1 MKPMMKQ
8 SEVHPMRLLAG
19 AFCVAMLL
27 CGTVSAQQ
35 TGMAAPMAGVLG
47 TNPAANPATQ
57 PVLPKQATTEARAKS
72 VASERVASSPA
83 SIGLPGVVGMGKDQ
97 TQASHPAKMGDEGL
111 KMHGHWVIDVRN
123 PDGTLAEH
131 RDFENSIQ
139 FGGQAYLIGL
149 LAGYVVPSDYAI
161 DLVSNSATNPPCTAN
176 GTEACFIVRSLSTS
190 PGNFACPIG
199 ACSANL
205 TYTFNQSSGA
215 NSSMVLAGSIMANQ
229 AGVIGAVATLAGGCP
244 STATQTSLAT
254 VSPATCNA
262 STAIPLS
269 VIVVTATNLAAP
281 INVVSG
287 QLIQVTVTISFS

>member
-1 MKPMMKQ
+1 MKQMMKQ

-19 AFCVAMLL
+19 AFCVAMLS

-35 TGMAAPMAGVLG
+35 AGMVAPVAAVLG
-47 TNPAANPATQ
+47 TNGATQ
-57 PVLPKQATTEARAKS
+57 PALPKRATAELKAKS
-72 VASERVASSPA
+72 VASEPAASSPA
-83 SIGLPGVVGMGKDQ
+83 SIGLPGVVGMGTDH
-97 TQASHPAKMGDEGL
+97 TQAAKPGKMGDEGM

-149 LAGYVVPSDYAI
+149 MAGYVVPSDYVI
-161 DLVSNSATNPPCTAN
+161 DIGTNGVLTPPCVLN
-176 GTEACFIVRSLSTS
+176 GSQGCFIVRSLATS
-190 PGNFACPIG
+190 PGNFLCPLSV
-199 ACSANL
+199 CSTNL
-205 TYTFNQSSGA
+205 TYTFNQSNFV
-215 NSSMVLAGSIMANQ
+215 NSSMVLAGSVTANQ
-229 AGVIGAVATLAGGCP
+229 AGTIAAVATFAGGCP
-244 STATQTSLAT
+244 STTTQTSLTT

-262 STAIPLS
+262 STAVPLS
-269 VIVVTATNLAAP
+269 LIEMTATTLANP